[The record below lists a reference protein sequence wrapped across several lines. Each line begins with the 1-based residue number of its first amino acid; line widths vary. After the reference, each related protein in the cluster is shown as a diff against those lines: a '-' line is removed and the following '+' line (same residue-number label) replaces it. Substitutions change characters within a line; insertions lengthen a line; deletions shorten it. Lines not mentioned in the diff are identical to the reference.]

1 MKDLLLCVYVAVK
14 TLNLEISGCHL
25 ADYVEEF
32 YLRACR
38 TCSTCSTIIFPHS
51 TNQIIVFWCRR
62 CCCHRSKCGTG
73 IGRLSFQLPVRGS
86 RSLLQSVQRWR
97 QFEDLVGEYDA
108 GFSLTFEVEGH
119 WLVSREVPCETE
131 GRRPETVGGS
141 GGMLPRKIFR
151 T

>member
-1 MKDLLLCVYVAVK
+1 MESSDPDSESINESEDSVA
-14 TLNLEISGCHL
+14 S
-25 ADYVEEF
+25 
-32 YLRACR
+32 
-38 TCSTCSTIIFPHS
+38 
-51 TNQIIVFWCRR
+51 
-62 CCCHRSKCGTG
+62 
-73 IGRLSFQLPVRGS
+73 
-86 RSLLQSVQRWR
+86 
-97 QFEDLVGEYDA
+97 FEDDFDIEVEDEDECYLYA